1 MGVACAP
8 LGAHTHRVR
17 DPNWIPN
24 FREARSAA
32 KSAVANSTA
41 ASRQPNCILQGTWF
55 GSSGGSDEF
64 ALGEISMRDFET
76 GAVRVTDSVLGK
88 LRPLVATQDVVGV
101 TTKT

>member
-1 MGVACAP
+1 MRSVGVACAP

-41 ASRQPNCILQGTWF
+41 ASRQPNCILQGAWF
-55 GSSGGSDEF
+55 GSSGGSDAF
-64 ALGEISMRDFET
+64 ALGEVSLRDFEI
-76 GAVRVTDSVLGK
+76 GAVRVTDSVLGSW
-88 LRPLVATQDVVGV
+88 VH
-101 TTKT
+101 